1 MTENVN
7 AIKLVFDQ
15 IVKSK
20 TPEQVLENI
29 KNIRKHDENII
40 AVIYS
45 WIYEKLGKKSK
56 TSSLTGYRIIS
67 AEEISLIG
75 LENYSYI
82 LHFYNLGLINS
93 EEIDRL
99 INQLEMMPETLINTK
114 LINILLITM
123 FIYGDAAMLPGS
135 RLHLYSSDTIN

>member
-45 WIYEKLGKKSK
+45 WIYEKLGKKSEK
-56 TSSLTGYRIIS
+56 PSLNGYRIIS
-67 AEEISLIG
+67 SEEISLIG
-75 LENYSYI
+75 IENYSYI
-82 LHFYNLGLINS
+82 LHFYNLGLISS